1 MPILDP
7 LKRVQDLRR
16 AAERRGGRSDRGD
29 TTEGRTPP
37 GQVLTSKF
45 PVLTYGPTPRV
56 ETDSWR
62 LRVWGLVETPREWD
76 WEGILA
82 LPQITQTVDI
92 HCVTRWSKLDTTWQG
107 IPFTEIT
114 ARAAPRP
121 EADHVMIHCY
131 GGYTTNMRLSELL
144 EADVILAHAY
154 DGQPLERE
162 HGGPMRLLVPK
173 LYLWKSAKWIN
184 GLEFVQGDRPGFWE
198 RYGYHMHGDPWTEE
212 RFG

>member
-1 MPILDP
+1 VPILDP

-16 AAERRGGRSDRGD
+16 ANERRAGKSDSPV
-29 TTEGRTPP
+29 GRTPP
-37 GQVLTSKF
+37 GQSLTAKF
-45 PVLTYGPTPRV
+45 PVLTYGPIPRV
-56 ETDSWR
+56 DRDSWR
-62 LRVWGLVETPREWD
+62 LKVWGLVDAPQEWD
-76 WEGILA
+76 YEGILA
-82 LPQITQTVDI
+82 LPQQTQTVDI

-107 IPFTEIT
+107 APFTTI
-114 ARAAPRP
+114 AALVAPRP

-144 EADVILAHAY
+144 EADVILAHSY
-154 DGQPLERE
+154 EGLPLEPE

-173 LYLWKSAKWIN
+173 LYLWKSAKWIS
-184 GLEFVQGDRPGFWE
+184 GLEFMQGNRPGFWE